1 MHNTKYMHI
10 TITGVHLEITEAIRE
25 YVNTRMSSLNKY
37 SHNDNGAKVSV
48 ELTKTTAHHSHGDVF
63 QVEVHAHIRGTSVNV
78 KAVRDDLYS
87 AIDEVRDMLARE
99 LTEEKDKKISLFKK
113 GAHRLKKLLKFQND

>member
-1 MHNTKYMHI
+1 MHI

-25 YVNTRMSSLNKY
+25 YVNNRISSLNKY
-37 SHNDNGAKVSV
+37 STQHGGSAKVAV
-48 ELTKTTAHHSHGDVF
+48 ELSKTTAHHSHGDVF
-63 QVEVHAHIRGTSVNV
+63 QVEAQAHINGTSVNV
-78 KAVRDDLYS
+78 RSVKDDLYS

-113 GAHRLKKLLKFQND
+113 GAHKLKKLLKFQND